1 MILRKF
7 IHKLDEFS
15 LEEMIISK
23 KYRSVKLKKNEGKAV
38 LNTLDKLGLRKITK
52 KKKSS
57 YFEISSGFN
66 AYLVHPGVFYY
77 KFTT

>member
-23 KYRSVKLKKNEGKAV
+23 KYRSVKLKNEGKAV
-38 LNTLDKLGLRKITK
+38 LNTLDKLGK
-52 KKKSS
+52 
-57 YFEISSGFN
+57 
-66 AYLVHPGVFYY
+66 V
-77 KFTT
+77 

>member
-66 AYLVHPGVFYY
+66 AYLVHPGVIYY

>member
-38 LNTLDKLGLRKITK
+38 LNTLDKLGK
-52 KKKSS
+52 
-57 YFEISSGFN
+57 
-66 AYLVHPGVFYY
+66 V
-77 KFTT
+77 